1 MEIHKLSKIPQNFTI
16 PKRGNVGAVSNFW
29 ENEEDGQANYDRW
42 ESVLCHTSQVARI
55 V

>member
-29 ENEEDGQANYDRW
+29 ENEEDGQANYDR
-42 ESVLCHTSQVARI
+42 
-55 V
+55 